1 MAIFANI
8 KDESVIEAEKILIE
22 NGVSQEKAS
31 DVLLRIGQ
39 KLLQA
44 DLYWHI
50 NLEKKDANKNKMDS
64 R

>member
-22 NGVSQEKAS
+22 NGVPQEKAA

-50 NLEKKDANKNKMDS
+50 NLEKKRCKQE
-64 R
+64 

>member
-22 NGVSQEKAS
+22 NGVPQKNAA

-44 DLYWHI
+44 DLYWNI
-50 NLEKKDANKNKMDS
+50 NLDKKRCKQE
-64 R
+64 

>member
-22 NGVSQEKAS
+22 NGIPQENAA

-50 NLEKKDANKNKMDS
+50 NLEKKRCKQE
-64 R
+64 